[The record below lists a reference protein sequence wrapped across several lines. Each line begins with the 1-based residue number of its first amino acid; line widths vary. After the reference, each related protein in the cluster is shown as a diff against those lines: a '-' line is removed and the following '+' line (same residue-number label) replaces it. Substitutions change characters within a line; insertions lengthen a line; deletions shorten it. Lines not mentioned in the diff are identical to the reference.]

1 MGRGGGEVCEWGGE
15 VREGGGEVCEWG
27 GGEGRCVSREGRRGV
42 GGMRRSAVLVAALTA
57 ADPALSG
64 HPSR

>member
-15 VREGGGEVCEWG
+15 VREGEGRCVSGEG
-27 GGEGRCVSREGRRGV
+27 RGRCVSREGRRGV